1 MSLALDPEVMTLQ
14 PDQPT
19 LDPRQLAQ
27 LVPLNS
33 LSADNFKDLVQRL
46 HPERL
51 GAGRSLFR
59 KGDRD
64 NTAFYLL
71 EGSLELRDGTAAAA
85 ALTAGT
91 PAARHPVAPQQPRPL
106 TAVATTDI
114 TYVRV
119 DTDLLDILLTWDQSA
134 GYVVTEL
141 EDSEAEDADWMTRM
155 LASKVFYQVPPANIQ
170 EIFRRMEAVPVTAG
184 EVIIRQGESGD
195 NYFVLRQGEA
205 EVTRRAPNGSS
216 VRLAQLRQGTGFG
229 EEALLV
235 EGERNA
241 TVTMLTDGL
250 LMRLS
255 KADFDA
261 LLKAP
266 LLQEL
271 DFAQAGQ
278 LVENGARWLDVRLE
292 SEHHNNAIP
301 GSLNIPLYLLRLRLR
316 ELDPAQ
322 TYVLYCDTGRRS
334 AAAAYL
340 LSEAGFGVRILRGGC
355 LSVLPAAAA

>member
-1 MSLALDPEVMTLQ
+1 MTLQADKLALDF
-14 PDQPT
+14 
-19 LDPRQLAQ
+19 RQIAQ

-46 HPERL
+46 RPEQL
-51 GAGRSLFR
+51 SAGRVLFR
-59 KGDRD
+59 QGDRD
-64 NTAFYLL
+64 KVAFYLL
-71 EGSLELRDGTAAAA
+71 EGEVELRDGNSVTALVQAD
-85 ALTAGT
+85 T
-91 PAARHPVAPQQPRPL
+91 PAARHPLAPPQPRTV
-106 TAVATTDI
+106 TAVARTDI
-114 TYVRV
+114 VYVRI

-141 EDSEAEDADWMTRM
+141 EDDSVADDSDWMTRM

-184 EVIIRQGESGD
+184 DVIVRQGEPGD
-195 NYFVLRQGEA
+195 YYFVLRQGEA

-216 VRLAQLRQGTGFG
+216 VRLAQLKQGAGFG
-229 EEALLV
+229 EEALLA

-241 TVTMLTDGL
+241 TVTMLSDGL

-255 KADFDA
+255 KTDFDA

-271 DFAQAGQ
+271 DFAAADQ
-278 LVENGARWLDVRLE
+278 LIKQGARWLDVRLE
-292 SEHHNNAIP
+292 SEHHNGAIP
-301 GSLNIPLYLLRLRLR
+301 GSQNIPLYLLRLRMR

-322 TYVLYCDTGRRS
+322 THVLYCDTGRRS

-340 LSEAGFGVRILRGGC
+340 LSEAGFKVRILSGGC
-355 LSVLPAAAA
+355 LGILSAAAA

>member
-1 MSLALDPEVMTLQ
+1 MQDK
-14 PDQPT
+14 PT
-19 LDPRQLAQ
+19 LDVRQLAQ

-46 HPERL
+46 RPEQL

-59 KGDRD
+59 QGDRD
-64 NTAFYLL
+64 KVSFYLL
-71 EGSLELRDGTAAAA
+71 EGELELRD
-85 ALTAGT
+85 AGGAST
-91 PAARHPVAPQQPRPL
+91 LLPAGSPAARHPLAPQQPRTV
-106 TAVATTDI
+106 TAVARTDI
-114 TYVRV
+114 VYVRI
-119 DTDLLDILLTWDQSA
+119 DIDLLDILLTWDQSA
-134 GYVVTEL
+134 GYVVTDL
-141 EDSEAEDADWMTRM
+141 EDDGAEEDADWMTRM

-184 EVIIRQGESGD
+184 EVIVRQGEPGD
-195 NYFVLRQGEA
+195 YYFVLRQGEA

-216 VRLAQLRQGTGFG
+216 VRLAQLKQGAGFG
-229 EEALLV
+229 EEALLA
-235 EGERNA
+235 EGDRNA
-241 TVTMLTDGL
+241 TVTMLGDGL

-271 DFAQAGQ
+271 DYAEAAQ
-278 LVENGARWLDVRLE
+278 LVRTGARWLDVRLE
-292 SEHHNNAIP
+292 SEHQNGAIH
-301 GSLNIPLYLLRLRLR
+301 GSQNIPLYLLRLRIR

-340 LSEAGFGVRILRGGC
+340 LSEAGFEVRILSGGC
-355 LSVLPAAAA
+355 LSAQPAAAA

>member
-1 MSLALDPEVMTLQ
+1 MTLQ
-14 PDQPT
+14 PDLPT
-19 LDPRQLAQ
+19 LDPRRLAQ

-33 LSADNFKDLVQRL
+33 LSADNFKDLAQRL
-46 HPERL
+46 RPERL
-51 GAGRSLFR
+51 TAGRSLFR

-64 NTAFYLL
+64 NFAFYLL
-71 EGSLELRDGTAAAA
+71 EGTVELRDEGTAAVS
-85 ALTAGT
+85 LVAGS
-91 PAARHPVAPQQPRPL
+91 PAARHPIVPPQPRPL
-106 TAVATTDI
+106 TAVAQTDI
-114 TYVRV
+114 IFVRV

-155 LASKVFYQVPPANIQ
+155 LASKIFYQVPPANIQ
-170 EIFRRMEAVPVTAG
+170 EIFRRMEAVPVSAG
-184 EVIIRQGESGD
+184 DVIIRQDEPGD
-195 NYFVLRQGEA
+195 YYFVLRQGEA

-216 VRLAQLRQGTGFG
+216 VRLAQLKQGDGFG

-241 TVTMLTDGL
+241 TVTMLSDGL

-266 LLQEL
+266 LLQDL
-271 DFAQAGQ
+271 DFAQAER
-278 LVENGARWLDVRLE
+278 VIEKGAHWLDVRLE

-301 GSLNIPLYLLRLRLR
+301 GSMNIPLYLLRLRLR

-340 LSEAGFGVRILRGGC
+340 LSEAGFDVRILRGGC
-355 LSVLPAAAA
+355 LGVLSAAAA